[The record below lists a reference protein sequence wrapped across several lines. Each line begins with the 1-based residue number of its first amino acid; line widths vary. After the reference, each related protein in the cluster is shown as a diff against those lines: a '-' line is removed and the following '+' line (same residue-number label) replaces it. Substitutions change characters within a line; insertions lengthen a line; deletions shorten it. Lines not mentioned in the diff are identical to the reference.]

1 VQSEGEKAECITS
14 PPCRHFGVVRV
25 TVIHQRGKNTFRSF
39 AVFLAPHSR
48 VLAGVWS
55 VLAHLGVARDLGHG
69 VAVGEFLRGHAPVSG
84 VEERLWPLDL

>member
-55 VLAHLGVARDLGHG
+55 VLAHLGVARDLVHG
-69 VAVGEFLRGHAPVSG
+69 VAAQVCR
-84 VEERLWPLDL
+84 